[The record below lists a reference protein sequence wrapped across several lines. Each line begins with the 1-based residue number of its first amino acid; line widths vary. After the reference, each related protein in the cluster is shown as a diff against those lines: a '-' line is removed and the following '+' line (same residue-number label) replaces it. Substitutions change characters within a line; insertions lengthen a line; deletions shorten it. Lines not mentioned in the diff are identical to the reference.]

1 MSGRAP
7 ARRTERR
14 LQPRELAADNAR
26 LHPTLRAAL
35 REDARWYAVYRG
47 ERFEFG
53 SPLGELANLVRL
65 LFVADD
71 FPPLVLYRLRTALA
85 HARVPLAPWLL
96 HRLCIALWDVR
107 IGPHVVLGPGAYIP
121 HGNVVIEGV
130 TRIGPHAVLAPW
142 VTVGCVQGDHVGPRI
157 GENVF
162 VSTHASVLGDIE
174 VGSHS
179 TIAASAVVTSDVPP
193 HALAAGVPA
202 RVVDGGTR
210 PTGVVPGDTP

>member
-1 MSGRAP
+1 
-7 ARRTERR
+7 
-14 LQPRELAADNAR
+14 
-26 LHPTLRAAL
+26 
-35 REDARWYAVYRG
+35 
-47 ERFEFG
+47 
-53 SPLGELANLVRL
+53 
-65 LFVADD
+65 
-71 FPPLVLYRLRTALA
+71 
-85 HARVPLAPWLL
+85 
-96 HRLCIALWDVR
+96 
-107 IGPHVVLGPGAYIP
+107 
-121 HGNVVIEGV
+121 
-130 TRIGPHAVLAPW
+130 
-142 VTVGCVQGDHVGPRI
+142 VQGDHVGPRI